1 MTHRT
6 PDDDPVSIYQ
16 FDPVPEARPGP
27 GGRRWCATCQSTLPA
42 RASTRRQFCSDCRDR
57 RRALASIR
65 TRMREGSTS
74 RLLDVDELERLAEQ
88 LALAAA
94 ALEELSASHV
104 VAKPRN
110 GTVTTPADRVRLAL
124 QEYVSTT
131 LQHLRNAQRL
141 VWLDTQ
147 PQKLRP

>member
-6 PDDDPVSIYQ
+6 PDDDPVSVYQ

-42 RASTRRQFCSDCRDR
+42 RAPTRRQFCNDCRDR

-74 RLLDVDELERLAEQ
+74 RLLDVDELKNLAEQ
-88 LALAAA
+88 LSLAAA
-94 ALEELSASHV
+94 ALEDLSASHA
-104 VAKPRN
+104 VAKPKE

-124 QEYVSTT
+124 QESVATS
-131 LQHLRNAQRL
+131 LQHLRHAQRL
-141 VWLDTQ
+141 VWLDTH
-147 PQKLRP
+147 PQKLCP